1 MIWHLGF
8 DLIAL
13 QGAKVQE
20 DREIRHNFYLTAS
33 GDPPQRVSQKITKYT
48 GALAAPKWED
58 VEPGRVFS
66 FPWHLAK
73 STERPKEKFETL
85 CYVNADI
92 SGAPYTS
99 KYMTTGR
106 MGYRRDYDIIFL
118 VGLTE
123 LKAQVSW
130 IDSKTVRMHI
140 ITRVSVEFIWVP
152 YA

>member
-1 MIWHLGF
+1 MIWCLGL

-13 QGAKVQE
+13 QGTKVLE
-20 DREIRHNFYLTAS
+20 DQEIRHGFSKTTE
-33 GDPPQRVSQKITKYT
+33 GDPPQYVSPGITKYT
-48 GALAAPKWED
+48 GALAAPKWAD

-66 FPWHLAK
+66 FSWHLVK

-85 CYVNADI
+85 CHVKADI

-106 MGYRRDYDIIFL
+106 MGYKRDYDIILL

-130 IDSKTVRMHI
+130 IDSETVRAHI
-140 ITRVSVEFIWVP
+140 IPRVSVEFIRVL
-152 YA
+152 YV